1 MPRGTVVEYGNTK
14 HRPAGSHDAASR
26 NWVAAALAALTG
38 YEHGGEYDPAKRY
51 RGPLYFVPA
60 DTVNARDARKL
71 NLRKETDLFGG
82 VVPYPFLATKTVSHP
97 LVTTDASAPRGWSH
111 DFALHVQDAVLFGY
125 SAFSKADTRV
135 AIERVLERGFARVK
149 SAHGIGGRGQ
159 IVIERAG
166 EMEAKLKR
174 LAIGDMARVGLV
186 VEQHLEE
193 AETYSVGRV
202 RVADLEA
209 SYWGTQR
216 LTENNR
222 GHTVYGGSDL
232 TVVRGDYDALL
243 EIELPAAVRQAVL
256 QARTYE
262 TAAFETFPGL
272 YASRRN
278 YDVARGRTGD
288 GNWRSGVLEQS
299 WRIGGA
305 SAAEV
310 AALQRFRA
318 DPDLEIVRASTF
330 EVYGECEVPKN
341 AQIQFQGKDEQV
353 GALTKYSMVEH
364 DGSAPRAAA
373 DSSR

>member
-26 NWVAAALAALTG
+26 NWVAATLAALTG
-38 YEHGGEYDPAKRY
+38 YEHGGDYDPAKRY
-51 RGPLYFVPA
+51 PGPLYFVPA

-97 LVTTDASAPRGWSH
+97 LVTTDAAAPRGWSH

-125 SAFSKADTRV
+125 SAFSKPDTRV

-166 EMEAKLKR
+166 ELEAKLKR
-174 LAIGDMARVGLV
+174 LAIGDIAKTGLV

-193 AETYSVGRV
+193 VETYSVGRV

-216 LTENNR
+216 LTENHR

-272 YASRRN
+272 FASRRN

-310 AALQRFRA
+310 AALQRFKA

-353 GALTKYSMVEH
+353 GALTKYSIVEE
-364 DGSAPRAAA
+364 DGSAPRAVA